1 MAAPGADVRSIPALH
16 DWLAAMT
23 AYRDAAA
30 DAVAG
35 INQEVRRGYE
45 WIDEQQG
52 RWQKAVRECE
62 EEVVQAKAELAARKF
77 PNWDGKM
84 PDTTI
89 QERNLRRAKA
99 RLEHAE
105 DKVATC
111 RKWAATL
118 PKLVDETYTGAGH
131 RLTTVLDLDV
141 ARGLAVLG
149 RRLDALERYAE
160 MKLDVGGPPAPAVAP
175 PPGADA
181 PGPPGAGT

>member
-1 MAAPGADVRSIPALH
+1 MAAPGADVRSIPGLH

-23 AYRDAAA
+23 VYRDTAA

-45 WIDEQQG
+45 WIDEQMG
-52 RWQKAVRECE
+52 RWQRAVRDCE
-62 EEVVQAKAELAARKF
+62 EEVTQAKADLAARKF
-77 PNWDGKM
+77 PGWDGKM
-84 PDTTI
+84 PDTTL

-105 DKVATC
+105 DKVAAC

-118 PKLVDETYTGAGH
+118 PKLVDETYSGAGH
-131 RLTTVLDLDV
+131 RLSTVLDIDV

-149 RRLDALERYAE
+149 RQLDALERYAGL
-160 MKLDVGGPPAPAVAP
+160 KLDAGTAAPPAPAAE
-175 PPGADA
+175 
-181 PGPPGAGT
+181 GTK